1 MESVGARGWQRGP
14 AVVPEASAGP
24 WGHGETCAC
33 FGGGKAEMPVQT
45 AAAGAKRGNQGGAWN
60 SCKLREL
67 LPPTSHPGCRLPFQ
81 VAHKH
86 LLSQKPRLKNR
97 QAINYLIFLFFSWPV
112 LPVVVGVCM
121 WRKNYRKQS
130 WELPRKGEGRSVD
143 ECPAW
148 GEGRSSV
155 QDIKLCDFPKRADD
169 GNFYIFGGRV
179 DIF

>member
-33 FGGGKAEMPVQT
+33 LGGGKAEMPVQT

-67 LPPTSHPGCRLPFQ
+67 LPPPSHPGCRLPFQ

-112 LPVVVGVCM
+112 LPVVVGFVCGV
-121 WRKNYRKQS
+121 KITENKVGNYQ
-130 WELPRKGEGRSVD
+130 GR
-143 ECPAW
+143 
-148 GEGRSSV
+148 GRGALWMNV
-155 QDIKLCDFPKRADD
+155 RP
-169 GNFYIFGGRV
+169 GGRGGV
-179 DIF
+179 QSRTLSCVIFLREQMTATSIYLGDV